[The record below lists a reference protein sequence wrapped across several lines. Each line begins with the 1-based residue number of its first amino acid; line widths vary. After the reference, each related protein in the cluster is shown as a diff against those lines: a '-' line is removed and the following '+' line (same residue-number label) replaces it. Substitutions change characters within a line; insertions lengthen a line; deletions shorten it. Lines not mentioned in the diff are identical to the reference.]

1 LQGELLRRSKEV
13 GDKSGGAYLS
23 FPPLLTPDFRD
34 IRSEKGRQLMR
45 LAICLAALL
54 AGSVPADA
62 RPARTNPRIGA
73 WQLLEYIDVP
83 EGGEPLNGFGTKPI
97 GMFVFT
103 PDGHVSISLMTN
115 PRVAQSA
122 TPYPDPDAC
131 VPDWYCS
138 YFGTYTYDP
147 KGPSWTTH
155 VIGGNIPSYLG
166 TDQRRQFKIEGDVL
180 TISETYVSG
189 GKTYHGK
196 RVLRR
201 LSR

>member
-1 LQGELLRRSKEV
+1 
-13 GDKSGGAYLS
+13 
-23 FPPLLTPDFRD
+23 
-34 IRSEKGRQLMR
+34 MR
-45 LAICLAALL
+45 LAIYLAALL
-54 AGSVPADA
+54 ASSVPAHGSSAQKD
-62 RPARTNPRIGA
+62 PLMGA
-73 WQLLEYIDVP
+73 WELLEYVDVP
-83 EGGEPLNGFGTKPI
+83 EGGQPLNGFGSNPI

-115 PRVAQSA
+115 PRPTESA

-138 YFGTYTYDP
+138 YFGSYTYDP

-155 VIGGNIPSYLG
+155 VVGGNIPSYLG

-189 GKTYHGK
+189 GKTYHG
-196 RVLRR
+196 RRLLRR

>member
-1 LQGELLRRSKEV
+1 
-13 GDKSGGAYLS
+13 
-23 FPPLLTPDFRD
+23 
-34 IRSEKGRQLMR
+34 MR
-45 LAICLAALL
+45 LAIGLAVLLTCSAL
-54 AGSVPADA
+54 ANASPAHID
-62 RPARTNPRIGA
+62 PLVGA
-73 WQLLEYIDVP
+73 WQLLQYVDVP
-83 EGGEPLNGFGTKPI
+83 DGGQPLDGFGSKPI

-103 PDGHVSISLMTN
+103 ADGHVSIGLMTN

-147 KGPSWTTH
+147 SGPSWTTH

-166 TDQRRQFKIEGDVL
+166 TDQRRQFKIEGDTL

-201 LSR
+201 LRR

>member
-1 LQGELLRRSKEV
+1 
-13 GDKSGGAYLS
+13 
-23 FPPLLTPDFRD
+23 
-34 IRSEKGRQLMR
+34 MR
-45 LAICLAALL
+45 LAIYSVALL
-54 AGSVPADA
+54 ACLLPA
-62 RPARTNPRIGA
+62 PASSAQTSPLIGA
-73 WQLLEYIDVP
+73 WQLLSYVDVP

-147 KGPSWTTH
+147 AGSSWTTH
-155 VIGGNIPSYLG
+155 VIGGNIPNYLG
-166 TDQRRQFKIEGDVL
+166 TDQRRLFKIEGDVL
-180 TISETYVSG
+180 TISETYVSA

-201 LSR
+201 LGR